1 MFKYYNNKVKNQ
13 LNWKDKGKKNEKNRE
28 YDTILVNFILKVTL
42 FAKVP

>member
-13 LNWKDKGKKNEKNRE
+13 VNWKDKGKKNRE
-28 YDTILVNFILKVTL
+28 YNTILVNFILKVTL